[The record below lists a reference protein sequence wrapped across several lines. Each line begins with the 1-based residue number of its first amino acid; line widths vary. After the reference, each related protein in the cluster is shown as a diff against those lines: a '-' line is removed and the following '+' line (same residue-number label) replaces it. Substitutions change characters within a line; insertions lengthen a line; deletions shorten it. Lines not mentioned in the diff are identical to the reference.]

1 MFILKKPKSSSR
13 ESRVKCMSRT
23 VDEQRIAELTIN
35 PRPPKSRPAFTMILP
50 TSPQVPTPNREFLL
64 ETPTE
69 GVSHIAT
76 MAQLAGWD
84 VKIRDLRMGD
94 DFDEAC
100 RDAASRGGIMAMPT
114 FIDSYPVNVSI
125 MRRVRELNP
134 GITTLIG
141 GALVSSLPEPLIR
154 SLQPDYTILGEG
166 EATLL
171 ELLDH
176 IENGGTPADAGQ
188 IAGLGLLLGGTLHLT
203 AKRPQLM
210 DLDVLPIPDLF
221 LFPSVLMNPV
231 IPELGLTTS
240 RGCYGRCSF
249 CFLNMDKLSY
259 KSPERFEREV
269 TDLVAKHSVRYFY
282 VNDLTFTSNLE
293 RTYRIC
299 DVLNK
304 YNITWTC
311 STRVE
316 RIKPEL
322 LRYMHAS
329 GCRDIWYGV
338 ESVDQGVLDLA
349 DKMTKVEEIEYA
361 VAETVKAGIKVAA
374 NLIVGLPGE
383 SAQSLRKMMDFCRR
397 SAVIPISIKYLTPFP
412 GTRIYEMAVERGYI
426 TDPIAYLESLA
437 ERKVN
442 DPNDAIINL
451 TDLPEAQLRT
461 AFAELLEIRRERL
474 KEFEHGECGSS
485 L

>member
-1 MFILKKPKSSSR
+1 
-13 ESRVKCMSRT
+13 
-23 VDEQRIAELTIN
+23 
-35 PRPPKSRPAFTMILP
+35 MILP

-76 MAQLAGWD
+76 VAKLAGWQ
-84 VKIRDLRMGD
+84 VKIRDLRMGE
-94 DFDEAC
+94 DFEDAC
-100 RDAASRGGIMAMPT
+100 RDAAERGGVLAMPT
-114 FIDSYPVNVSI
+114 FIDSYPVNVRV
-125 MRRVRELNP
+125 MARVRELNP

-141 GALVSSLPEPLIR
+141 GALVSSLPEPLIG
-154 SLQPDYTILGEG
+154 SLKPDYTILGEG

-176 IENGGTPADAGQ
+176 IEAGGTPAGATG
-188 IAGLGLLLGGTLHLT
+188 IAGLGLLLDGRVQFTPR
-203 AKRPQLM
+203 RPQLM

-221 LFPSVLMNPV
+221 LFPSVQENPE

-249 CFLNMDKLSY
+249 CFLNMHKLSY
-259 KSPERFEREV
+259 KSPERFEAEV
-269 TDLVAKHSVRYFY
+269 ADLVGKHNIKYFY
-282 VNDLTFTSNLE
+282 VNDLTFTSDLK
-293 RTYRIC
+293 RTYQIC
-299 DVLNK
+299 DVLAK
-304 YNITWTC
+304 YNLTWTC

-316 RIKPEL
+316 KIQPEL
-322 LRYMHAS
+322 LAYMHQS

-338 ESVDQGVLDLA
+338 ESVDQTVLDLA
-349 DKMTKVEEIEYA
+349 DKATKVEEIEFA

-383 SAQSLRKMMDFCRR
+383 SEESLRKMMDFCRK
-397 SAVIPISIKYLTPFP
+397 SEVIPISIKYLTPFP
-412 GTRIYEMAVERGYI
+412 GTKIYDMAVERGYI
-426 TDPIAYLESLA
+426 TDHLAYLQTLA

-451 TDLPEAQLRT
+451 TDLPEPQLRA
-461 AFAELLEIRRERL
+461 AFAELMAIRAERL
-474 KEFEHGECGSS
+474 KGFTM
-485 L
+485 